1 MDIQAY
7 IASGVLELYIA
18 GSLTEKENSEVYK
31 MVQKHPELLTEIE
44 KIEKTVSTLTSSVAP
59 KENESSF
66 KNLLIK
72 MILDKETHSS
82 TPKVIPIDR
91 PKSNFIKYSGWAASI
106 LIGSTLLFTVLN
118 NSEMSDELKTIAFE
132 KQQFEQQLENA
143 KTDLAANETLLSAI
157 RNKNIISIPLQGQEV
172 SPESYAKIYWNK
184 NNNTIYVDLQGL
196 PDPPA
201 GKVYQ
206 LWSLK
211 LNPLTPTSLG
221 TIDNF
226 ITDSNKIFTIN
237 NPNESQAF
245 GITLEPA
252 GGSKS
257 PTLEQLYTL
266 GAVSS

>member
-1 MDIQAY
+1 MDTKQY
-7 IASGVLELYIA
+7 IESGILELYIS
-18 GSLTEKENSEVYK
+18 GSLSEKENEEVYATI
-31 MVQKHPELLTEIE
+31 QKYPELLNEIH
-44 KIEKTVSTLTSSVAP
+44 KIESTFNTLGASIAP
-59 KENESSF
+59 KENEASF

-72 MILDKETHSS
+72 IIQDKKTS
-82 TPKVIPIDR
+82 PKVIPLNESKI
-91 PKSNFIKYSGWAASI
+91 NWVKYSGWAAS
-106 LIGSTLLFTVLN
+106 LVVGSALLFNVIDSNNLSKNIQALN
-118 NSEMSDELKTIAFE
+118 KEKLEFE
-132 KQQFEQQLENA
+132 NQLEDA
-143 KTDLAANETLLSAI
+143 KTDLTTNKNLLAVI
-157 RNKNIISIPLQGQEV
+157 RDKNIITVPLQGQAV
-172 SPESYAKIYWNK
+172 APNSYAKIYWNK
-184 NNNTIYVDLQGL
+184 AKHTLYVDVQGL
-196 PDPPA
+196 PDPPK

-211 LNPLTPTSLG
+211 LNPLSPTSLG

-226 ITDSNKIFTIN
+226 LADTNKIFTVD

>member
-1 MDIQAY
+1 MDIKEY
-7 IASGVLELYIA
+7 IASGILELYVA
-18 GSLTEKENSEVYK
+18 GSLSNKENEDVYK
-31 MVQKHPELLTEIE
+31 MIQEHPELLAEIE

-59 KENESSF
+59 KENKASF
-66 KNLLIK
+66 KSLLIK
-72 MILDKETHSS
+72 MILEKEDTSS
-82 TPKVIPIDR
+82 TKVIPIDR
-91 PKSNFIKYSGWAASI
+91 PKSNWVRYSGWAASI
-106 LIGSTLLFTVLN
+106 VIGSTLLFTVLN
-118 NSEMSDELKTIAFE
+118 NSDLTKELDTLASE

-143 KTDLAANETLLSAI
+143 KTDLTANKNLLSSI
-157 RNKNIISIPLQGQEV
+157 RAKDIITVPLQGQTV
-172 SPESYAKIYWNK
+172 SPNSYAKIYWNK
-184 NNNTIYVDLQGL
+184 SSNTIYVDVQGL
-196 PDPPA
+196 PDPPE

-221 TIDNF
+221 TIDDF
-226 ITDSNKIFTIN
+226 ITDANKIFTID

-245 GITLEPA
+245 GITLEPS